1 MSLDDILTRYKSLL
15 DSEIE
20 AELGRRL
27 AEVSDISP
35 ELIKVVTVMRELS
48 HGGKRMRGLLTILG
62 YQIGTQYTVH
72 STQLKNHVPCTTY
85 HVQGDIIKAAVIMEL
100 FHLGLL
106 VHDDIMDRDDLRRGV
121 VTVHARYDDLH
132 TGEAMAM
139 CAGDLTFGWGM
150 EILAN
155 LKSEILKSSQI
166 IGAMGVWGKYFSR
179 VGYGQML
186 DVLQVADEESLLQI
200 LALKSGEY
208 SCVLPLVFGATL
220 GGAKPELI
228 KQLTEYGMELGWVF
242 QLRDDYLAEWG
253 DSSKTGKP
261 VGNDRREGKHSFA
274 LLYGRDK
281 LEVEIERHAALAK
294 NATTN
299 ETLREIVD
307 WMASRDN

>member
-1 MSLDDILTRYKSLL
+1 MNLADLVGKYKPLI

-35 ELIKVVTVMRELS
+35 ELIKVVTAMRELS

-62 YQIGTQYTVH
+62 YQIAGG
-72 STQLKNHVPCTTY
+72 SKE
-85 HVQGDIIKAAVIMEL
+85 GESEIIKAAVIMEL

-121 VTVHARYDDLH
+121 ATVHARYGDRH
-132 TGEAMAM
+132 AGEALAI

-150 EILAN
+150 EIL
-155 LKSEILKSSQI
+155 SSKCKVEGI
-166 IGAMGVWGKYFSR
+166 KLVEAFKVWGKYFSR
-179 VGYGQML
+179 VGYGQIL
-186 DVLQVADEESLLQI
+186 DVLQVADEASLLQI

-208 SCVLPLVFGATL
+208 SCVLPLLFGATL
-220 GGAKPELI
+220 GGAKPETI

-261 VGNDRREGKHSFA
+261 VGNDAREGKHSFA
-274 LLYGRDK
+274 LMYGKEK
-281 LEVEIERHAALAK
+281 LEQEIKRHAKLAK
-294 NATTN
+294 GATDDV
-299 ETLREIVD
+299 TLREIVD
-307 WMASRDN
+307 WMASRQN

>member
-1 MSLDDILTRYKSLL
+1 MMILIDFKDLVSKYKSNI
-15 DSEIE
+15 DREIE
-20 AELGRRL
+20 AELTSRL
-27 AEVSDISP
+27 AEVKDISP
-35 ELIKVVTVMRELS
+35 ELVKVVTAMSELS

-62 YQIGTQYTVH
+62 YQIAGGNKDGEVEI
-72 STQLKNHVPCTTY
+72 VR
-85 HVQGDIIKAAVIMEL
+85 AAVIMEL

-106 VHDDIMDRDDLRRGV
+106 VHDDVMDRDSLRRGV
-121 VTVHARYDDLH
+121 ATVHARYDDLH

-150 EILAN
+150 ETLATLKLPITN
-155 LKSEILKSSQI
+155 LQI
-166 IGAMGVWGKYFSR
+166 TNAMQVWGKYFSR

-186 DVLQVADEESLLQI
+186 DVLKVADEESLLQI

-299 ETLREIVD
+299 DTLREIVD
-307 WMASRDN
+307 WMASREN

>member
-1 MSLDDILTRYKSLL
+1 MFLNDFVGKYKSIIN
-15 DSEIE
+15 SEIE

-27 AEVSDISP
+27 AEVKDISP
-35 ELIKVVTVMRELS
+35 EIVKVVTVMRELS

-62 YQIGTQYTVH
+62 YT
-72 STQLKNHVPCTTY
+72 LA
-85 HVQGDIIKAAVIMEL
+85 QGNDPTGLHLEGVIKAAVIMEL

-106 VHDDIMDRDDLRRGV
+106 IQDDVMDRDSLRRGV
-121 VTVHARYDDLH
+121 ATVHARYDDLH

-150 EILAN
+150 EILGSDQWVVISDQDRI
-155 LKSEILKSSQI
+155 K
-166 IGAMGVWGKYFSR
+166 AMGVWGRYFSR

-186 DVLQVADEESLLQI
+186 DVLQIADEESLLQI

-220 GGAKPELI
+220 GGAKSVLI

-253 DSSKTGKP
+253 DSTKTGKP

-274 LLYGRDK
+274 ILYGREK
-281 LEVEIERHAALAK
+281 LEVEIKRHADLAK
-294 NATTN
+294 KATTDQ
-299 ETLREIVD
+299 TLCEIVD
-307 WMASRDN
+307 WMANRNN

>member
-1 MSLDDILTRYKSLL
+1 MNVLTDFIEQSKPLI
-15 DSEIE
+15 DTEIE
-20 AELGRRL
+20 AELGRRI
-27 AEVSDISP
+27 AEVRDISP
-35 ELIKVVTVMRELS
+35 ELVKIVTAMSELS

-62 YQIGTQYTVH
+62 YQIAGGSKDGEVEI
-72 STQLKNHVPCTTY
+72 VR
-85 HVQGDIIKAAVIMEL
+85 AAVIMEL

-106 VHDDIMDRDDLRRGV
+106 VHDDVMDRDSLRRGV
-121 VTVHARYDDLH
+121 ATVHARYDDLH

-150 EILAN
+150 ETLATLKLPITN
-155 LKSEILKSSQI
+155 LQI
-166 IGAMGVWGKYFSR
+166 TNAMQVWGKYFSR

-186 DVLQVADEESLLQI
+186 DVLKVADEESLLQI

-299 ETLREIVD
+299 DTLREIVD
-307 WMASRDN
+307 WMASREN